1 MSIVL
6 NRVAKASQCLCN
18 TISAANAD
26 PENIPVLAKA
36 PSSTTERMFFKR
48 IGTPFPNIQFQRMTL
63 YQLRPEINTVFKV
76 GQVLITPP
84 RDILRYPEASRGTFT
99 LATDRPK
106 MPPAGTWIT
115 HLFSE
120 PSPNPCRIPSGWGCC
135 GC

>member
-26 PENIPVLAKA
+26 PENIPVPAKA

-76 GQVLITPP
+76 GQVLIAPISE
-84 RDILRYPEASRGTFT
+84 RLGLLSGLQ
-99 LATDRPK
+99 LAVQKCHQIGR
-106 MPPAGTWIT
+106 A
-115 HLFSE
+115 H
-120 PSPNPCRIPSGWGCC
+120 
-135 GC
+135 